1 MLMGLRVFQKWD
13 RESRDA
19 QIYGPFCVCVCGALD
34 LGFPV
39 FHKAQVVKVGEGG
52 TQVGGGSHGLEK

>member
-1 MLMGLRVFQKWD
+1 MPRFM
-13 RESRDA
+13 
-19 QIYGPFCVCVCGALD
+19 GPFFVCVWGALD

-39 FHKAQVVKVGEGG
+39 FHKAQVVKAGEGG